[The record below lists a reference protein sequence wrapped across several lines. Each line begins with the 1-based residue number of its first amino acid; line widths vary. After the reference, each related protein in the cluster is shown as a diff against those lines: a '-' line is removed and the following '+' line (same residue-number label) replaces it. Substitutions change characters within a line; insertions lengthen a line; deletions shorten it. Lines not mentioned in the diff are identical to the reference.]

1 MSAVRIFFEILLI
14 IVALALIYT
23 IVKPFKVEVKEYIL
37 SINNRQISE
46 LLYISG
52 YIIYKLGYLS
62 YTLLKLIAEYSLQA
76 VHYLLNSVG
85 IN

>member
-52 YIIYKLGYLS
+52 YIIY
-62 YTLLKLIAEYSLQA
+62 
-76 VHYLLNSVG
+76 N
-85 IN
+85 